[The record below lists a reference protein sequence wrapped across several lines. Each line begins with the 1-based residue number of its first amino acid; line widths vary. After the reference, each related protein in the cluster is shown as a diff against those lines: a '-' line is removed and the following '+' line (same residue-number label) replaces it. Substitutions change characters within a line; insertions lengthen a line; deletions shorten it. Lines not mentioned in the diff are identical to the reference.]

1 MKQKGLLITAWMA
14 LAALLLCACS
24 PQNEPTSTTE
34 PDTAITQPTQQTD
47 TTEQTEP
54 ATEETTQPQAP
65 PTCQAV
71 ADAVFDAV
79 TFPEMVALND
89 KRLELFYF
97 LDLDQVE
104 DYSVYMSAESTCADE
119 LAVIKAK
126 EGCVSFVL
134 EAVKQRISDQQSS
147 LAGYLPEQ
155 AKRVEDGALKVAG
168 DYVFFAVCDDPN
180 GAQTIFDT
188 LLED

>member
-1 MKQKGLLITAWMA
+1 MKQKALLLIVWAA
-14 LAALLLCACS
+14 LATLLLCACS
-24 PQNEPTSTTE
+24 HQNEPT
-34 PDTAITQPTQQTD
+34 PTTD
-47 TTEQTEP
+47 TSAIQP
-54 ATEETTQPQAP
+54 TEETGSATEIEPTTGEPTDPQAP
-65 PTCQAV
+65 PSCQEIT
-71 ADAVFDAV
+71 DAVFHAV
-79 TFPEMVALND
+79 SFPEMVALND

-104 DYSVYMSAESTCADE
+104 DYSVFMSAESTCADE

-126 EGCVSFVL
+126 SGCASFVL

-155 AKRVEDGALKVAG
+155 AKRVEEGALKVAG
-168 DYVFFAVCDDPN
+168 DYVFFAVCDDPSA
-180 GAQTIFDT
+180 AQTAFET